1 MRYKISNDFIAKVSA
16 PVVCRIADQ
25 EFEFENGAAC
35 AKAEFDKL
43 YVPANISVDD
53 NKMVVTLEEKS
64 MDSKMP
70 SLNANEE
77 WVEQYKEDFGTEP
90 SFF

>member
-1 MRYKISNDFIAKVSA
+1 MGYKISNDFIAKVSA

-43 YVPANISVDD
+43 YVPANIFVDN
-53 NKMVVTLEEKS
+53 NKMVIILEEKS
-64 MDSKMP
+64 ADSKMP
-70 SLNANEE
+70 LLNANEK
-77 WVEQYKEDFGTEP
+77 WVEQYKKDFGTEP